1 MSGSGGV
8 NKTPWPPDT
17 YANSVNAKKHKKLN
31 RNVINVIL
39 EKLRS
44 EQYNF
49 GDELVGEI
57 CQVIGVNVGTQTM
70 GYQVHFTPREI
81 TLSVVL
87 RPEIGAERFC
97 SQEVKHVRDGLRI
110 VAVKPDNLRVVKLR
124 IVGLYFNTPDSLV
137 IEYLENFGIKVTSQT
152 SNMDTYREG
161 PWRGQLNG
169 ERVYQAEVHSQ
180 KCPMGSYHLIDGA
193 RVKVIYTGNTRTCA
207 RCHSPPDQCPG
218 NGIARQCEAEG
229 TDRVSLSLHLKQL
242 GEKLSNINKG
252 GANGEAAREK
262 EEGRHGNPAGTGTPS
277 DAGTLKVPTAALGAG
292 TLKVT
297 TPPPDA
303 VNHESDGDGGN
314 IGAGTTEVTTSP
326 PVAGTREV
334 TAPPPGGEYDGDGG
348 KPTPGTPTGADTS
361 GATSPPGAGT
371 IEVTTPDAAPSE
383 VTLSPPGAG
392 TKEVT
397 TPAQEVQAL
406 GDELAAAALDAAGS
420 WADESQSSFEKSKFR
435 SPGGTIPTEHPENNE
450 SLKIFRE
457 VIDKVLTQ
465 DTPKKNAFEMLMSS
479 TPIQRPTS
487 GIPKPSRSKSVK
499 REPNRTPEGESNS
512 RRRLQSDA

>member
-1 MSGSGGV
+1 M
-8 NKTPWPPDT
+8 
-17 YANSVNAKKHKKLN
+17 
-31 RNVINVIL
+31 
-39 EKLRS
+39 
-44 EQYNF
+44 
-49 GDELVGEI
+49 
-57 CQVIGVNVGTQTM
+57 
-70 GYQVHFTPREI
+70 
-81 TLSVVL
+81 
-87 RPEIGAERFC
+87 
-97 SQEVKHVRDGLRI
+97 
-110 VAVKPDNLRVVKLR
+110 
-124 IVGLYFNTPDSLV
+124 
-137 IEYLENFGIKVTSQT
+137 
-152 SNMDTYREG
+152 
-161 PWRGQLNG
+161 
-169 ERVYQAEVHSQ
+169 
-180 KCPMGSYHLIDGA
+180 DGA
-193 RVKVIYTGNTRTCA
+193 RVRVIYPGNTRTCA
-207 RCHSPPDQCPG
+207 RCHSPPNQCPG

-252 GANGEAAREK
+252 GANGGAAREK

-348 KPTPGTPTGADTS
+348 KPTPGTPTGADIS